1 MSTHKPK
8 KIFFTLDTLAN
19 AGTEKSVLDILSHFS
34 NGTNVTVIYFFRGDD
49 LKQAYEKA
57 GIPLRYEP
65 ISGRFP
71 LVKGILRLRK
81 ILKAEKPDLVVSSI
95 LRANLMSRVA
105 CWLTGTKLVGTF
117 VSDSYSG
124 LRKSSFSI
132 KRKLGF
138 YFYYRLDRLTAGIPG
153 GWISNSKC
161 IRESNCQYLGIDPG
175 KVEVI
180 YRGRNPEKFRVKDN
194 QLQQGRFRFVYVGR
208 MLETKGVGELL
219 EAFAITAKEFPF
231 ASLDMYG
238 KGNYEPAA
246 KEKISRLGISENVR
260 MHGLVPNGW
269 EKLYEADCF
278 VFPSWYEGFSGSVVE
293 AMMVGIPIIASDIPM
308 NLEAVTPDVNA
319 LVFKVR
325 DAHDLAEQMK
335 KAIRDYDT
343 MCRMAKQA
351 REEALKRFDIKVI
364 AAQYENY
371 LHRQIAG
378 A

>member
-1 MSTHKPK
+1 MSTQKPK

-34 NGTNVTVIYFFRGDD
+34 KDTEVAVIYFFRGDD
-49 LKQAYEKA
+49 LKEAYEKA

-71 LVKGILRLRK
+71 LLKGILRLRK
-81 ILKAEKPDLVVSSI
+81 ILRAEKPDLLVSSI
-95 LRANLMSRVA
+95 LRANLISRVA
-105 CWLTGTKLVGTF
+105 CRLTGVKLVGTF

-124 LRKSSFSI
+124 LRKSSFSL

-138 YFYYRLDRLTAGIPG
+138 YFYYRLDRLTAGIPV

-161 IRESNCQYLGIDPG
+161 IRESNCKYLGIDPA

-180 YRGRNPEKFRVKDN
+180 YRGRNPEKFRVKEN
-194 QLQQGRFRFVYVGR
+194 VLLPGRFRFVYVGR
-208 MLETKGVGELL
+208 MLETKGAGELL
-219 EAFAITAKEFPF
+219 EAFALTVKEFPF

-238 KGNYEPAA
+238 KGNYESVA
-246 KEKISRLGISENVR
+246 KEKISRLGINDKVQL
-260 MHGLVPNGW
+260 HGLVPNGW
-269 EKLYEADCF
+269 EKLYHADCF

-308 NLEAVTPDVNA
+308 NLEAVTPGRNA

-325 DAHDLAEQMK
+325 DANDLAEQMK
-335 KAIRDYDT
+335 KAIRDYDL
-343 MCRMAKQA
+343 MCRMATQA
-351 REEALKRFDIKVI
+351 REEALRRFDIKVI
-364 AAQYENY
+364 AAQYESY
-371 LHRQIAG
+371 LHSHIG
-378 A
+378 AV